1 MVKYNSRRSHCTKCL
16 SALHRRKEDVKNEK
30 KESQKKEKEKEREKE
45 SQVPKNRTR
54 NPRSLVNIN
63 VEPLP

>member
-16 SALHRRKEDVKNEK
+16 SALHRRAEDVKSE
-30 KESQKKEKEKEREKE
+30 KKEKEKETEKE

-63 VEPLP
+63 VDPLP

>member
-16 SALHRRKEDVKNEK
+16 SALHRREGDVKSEK
-30 KESQKKEKEKEREKE
+30 KSQNKRKRKRKRTE
-45 SQVPKNRTR
+45 SQVPKNITK

-63 VEPLP
+63 VDPLP

>member
-1 MVKYNSRRSHCTKCL
+1 MSQCTAQESGRCKI
-16 SALHRRKEDVKNEK
+16 EK
-30 KESQKKEKEKEREKE
+30 KARTKEIEKE

-63 VEPLP
+63 VDPLP